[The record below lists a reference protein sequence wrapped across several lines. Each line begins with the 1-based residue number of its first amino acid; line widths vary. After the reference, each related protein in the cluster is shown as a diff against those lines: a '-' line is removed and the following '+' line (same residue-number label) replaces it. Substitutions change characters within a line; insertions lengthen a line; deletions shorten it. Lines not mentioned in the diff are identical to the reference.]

1 MDVEARRWYKSHGSG
16 KFRIEDFA
24 EIGTGV
30 VIEDGVL
37 VFHPNRIHIGNNI
50 YIGHNAILHGYHK
63 NEIYVGDHSWVGQS
77 CYLHGAGGIE
87 IGRAVGIGPMAKIF
101 TSVHDTKDISLP
113 IIYSDMEFKKVVIG
127 DGCDIGVGSIVLPGV
142 EIGEGSLI
150 GAGSVVT
157 KDIPPYTV
165 YAGNPARFLR
175 KRSSLI

>member
-1 MDVEARRWYKSHGSG
+1 
-16 KFRIEDFA
+16 
-24 EIGTGV
+24 
-30 VIEDGVL
+30 
-37 VFHPNRIHIGNNI
+37 
-50 YIGHNAILHGYHK
+50 
-63 NEIYVGDHSWVGQS
+63 
-77 CYLHGAGGIE
+77 
-87 IGRAVGIGPMAKIF
+87 
-101 TSVHDTKDISLP
+101 
-113 IIYSDMEFKKVVIG
+113 MEFKKVVIG